1 MAKQI
6 NRIKIFKVKINNKY
20 KWFGDK
26 DTAVFF
32 AQCLYDDAPII
43 MNQSPIF
50 GHLVDIS
57 PDGLAYFL
65 NKQEKE

>member
-1 MAKQI
+1 MGRQR
-6 NRIKIFKVKINNKY
+6 NKIRMYRVKINNKN

-50 GHLVDIS
+50 EHLVDIS

-65 NKQEKE
+65 NKQEK